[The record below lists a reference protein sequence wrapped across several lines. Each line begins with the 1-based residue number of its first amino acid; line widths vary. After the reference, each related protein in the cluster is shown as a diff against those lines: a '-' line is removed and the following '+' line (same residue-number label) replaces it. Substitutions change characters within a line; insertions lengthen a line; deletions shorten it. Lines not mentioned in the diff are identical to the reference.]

1 MEFFVESNITSARL
15 ASPEPQLYD
24 ILPLLSSLGP
34 ALFILM
40 LGYFTYKDYS
50 GFLSLG
56 PGGTPSNFYGYLKIT
71 FLRLFALSNPHRPDP
86 IPSGLKGTGFLKAGA
101 IGTRPSCRPAVAGIA
116 PHRQTSQ
123 RPREDMFNILSES
136 IMKLA
141 NDYPSKFVISTSA
154 FEKHCPGLFSVK
166 KANPAGNG
174 EICHAHP
181 SDGGSMHLT
190 LHPEDIKTV
199 LEAGWGGTFDIPVLM
214 PFKQLMCVAERHP
227 LARGGWCSRFVPKGF
242 VMVYAPR
249 TKEEVETVMEIIKAG
264 IGWISGER
272 FVPGAPEEPTLHVAS
287 PHQQSHESMHHRCG
301 AVAS

>member
-1 MEFFVESNITSARL
+1 MESNITAARL
-15 ASPEPQLYD
+15 ASSEPQLYD
-24 ILPLLSSLGP
+24 TLPLLPSVCP
-34 ALFILM
+34 ALVILM

-56 PGGTPSNFYGYLKIT
+56 PGGTPSNFLGYLKIT

-86 IPSGLKGTGFLKAGA
+86 VPDRFRGTGFLKAGA
-101 IGTRPSCRPAVAGIA
+101 IGMRRSSRPAVAGIA
-116 PHRQTSQ
+116 PHRQTNQ
-123 RPREDMFNILSES
+123 RPQKDVFNLLSGS

-141 NDYPSKFVISTSA
+141 KDYPSKFSISTSA

-181 SDGGSMHLT
+181 SDGSMHMT

-199 LEAGWGGTFDIPVLM
+199 LEAGWGGAFRSFSRDANANL
-214 PFKQLMCVAERHP
+214 CAAERHP
-227 LARGGWCSRFVPKGF
+227 LARGGWCSRFVPQGF
-242 VMVYAPR
+242 VMIYAPR
-249 TKEEVETVMEIIKAG
+249 SRDEVETVMEIIKAG

-272 FVPGAPEEPTLHVAS
+272 FMPGAPEAPA
-287 PHQQSHESMHHRCG
+287 PAAPQQQSHESMHHCCT
-301 AVAS
+301 AVQ